1 MHKSSFFK
9 PNTNN
14 NNTNNNTWQIVG
26 KRQNPKLHEK
36 TPQSYDERF
45 PTLLKT
51 QHLEAQQEHLEAEQE
66 HLEAQDLKAQ
76 QTKIN
81 FAFDFASVLTKP
93 LPKTEVIE
101 SELKPGWVYLS
112 KAKGH
117 INYEQ
122 SIEYLLAQQ
131 AARETAEERRSEQL
145 FQYRVRREQYFMD
158 CENERLGDLSPY
170 WSEPPAIHKYNA
182 YINQEN
188 RL

>member
-9 PNTNN
+9 PSNANN
-14 NNTNNNTWQIVG
+14 NNPSSNAWQIVG
-26 KRQNPKLHEK
+26 KRQNQNHNLAEK

-45 PTLLKT
+45 PTLLAD
-51 QHLEAQQEHLEAEQE
+51 HLKEPH
-66 HLEAQDLKAQ
+66 LKAE
-76 QTKIN
+76 KKN
-81 FAFDFASVLTKP
+81 NVASDFASDFASVLTKP
-93 LPKTEVIE
+93 LPKAQVVE

-112 KAKGH
+112 KAAKEGR
-117 INYEQ
+117 INYVYGEQ
-122 SIEYLLAQQ
+122 PLEYLLAQQ
-131 AARETAEERRSEQL
+131 AAKENAEEWHSEQL

-170 WSEPPAIHKYNA
+170 WSEPPAMHKYNA